1 MPEAPLDERELI
13 ALATAGDGMAM
24 RQLYEAH
31 VDRVFGLAYRLAG
44 NRDLAEDFVQ
54 EAFLRAFD
62 RLAGFRGEA
71 AFSSWLHAVTV
82 SVAINGLRK
91 LGRRRKHEVQCADG
105 EAPDLPVMDD
115 LELKRRLAT
124 AIDELPED
132 LRAMVLL
139 HYAEGYKHRELAELL
154 GIPEGTSKARLA
166 RALALLRASLGIK
179 PGPRSRGTAESV
191 LTMETDKVDSM
202 S

>member
-1 MPEAPLDERELI
+1 MDERELI
-13 ALATAGDGMAM
+13 ARAAAGDGPAM
-24 RQLYEAH
+24 RLLYEEH
-31 VDRVFGLAYRLAG
+31 VDRVFRLAYRLAG

-91 LGRRRKHEVQCADG
+91 LGRRRKHEVQWADG
-105 EAPDLPVMDD
+105 EMPELPVTDD
-115 LELKRRLAT
+115 VELKRRLAN
-124 AIDELPED
+124 AIDDLPAD

-139 HYAEGYKHRELAELL
+139 HYAEGYKHRELADLM
-154 GIPEGTSKARLA
+154 GIPEGTSKARLSRA
-166 RALALLRASLGIK
+166 RALLRRSLGIE
-179 PGPRSRGTAESV
+179 PEPPAREVADPV
-191 LTMETDKVDSM
+191 LTMGSDKADTTP
-202 S
+202 